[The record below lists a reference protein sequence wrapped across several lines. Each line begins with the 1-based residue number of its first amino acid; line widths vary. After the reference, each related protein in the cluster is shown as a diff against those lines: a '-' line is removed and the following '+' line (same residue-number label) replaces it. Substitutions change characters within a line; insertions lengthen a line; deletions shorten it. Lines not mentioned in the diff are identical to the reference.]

1 MARDHNTNVKITV
14 AGNKDKVAIAKA
26 LILELTTY
34 YHTTV
39 THPGHIHV
47 EMDVPSALYNYIIGA
62 RGSEIKHIQGNFKVE
77 RLKEYKKL
85 FM

>member
-1 MARDHNTNVKITV
+1 VARDHNMNVKITV
-14 AGNKDKVAIAKA
+14 AGNKDKVVIAKA

-47 EMDVPSALYNYIIGA
+47 EMDVPSALFNYIIGA
-62 RGSEIKHIQGNFKVE
+62 RGSEIKHIQGNFKVIQWLDYFVE
-77 RLKEYKKL
+77 
-85 FM
+85 